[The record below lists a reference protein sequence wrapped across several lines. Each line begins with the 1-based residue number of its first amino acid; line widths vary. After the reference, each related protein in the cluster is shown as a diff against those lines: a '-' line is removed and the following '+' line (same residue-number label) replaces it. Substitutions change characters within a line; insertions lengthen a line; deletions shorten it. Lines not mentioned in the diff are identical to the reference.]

1 MIELTKADLID
12 SKRKSSKGNQFKWY
26 KNGYWYK
33 VDQNGYEGLS
43 EYVVSKLL
51 EKSNLKKDEFVSYD
65 IETIKYD
72 GKIYMGCKSK
82 DFLEKG
88 QRLITLQR
96 LYQSRFEDDLADVID
111 SIRDAKTKCEKFI
124 QIVTELTG
132 INDFDRFLLKTLTID
147 ALFLNEDR
155 HFHNIAFIEEDGK
168 LYNCP
173 IFDNGATLLSDTRID
188 YPLDENVLEMIPK
201 VKSKTITKDFEEQL
215 TALEI
220 NCISDIEFYY
230 TDKDILELLNSIEE
244 YDEQIKNRV
253 IRILISQRQKYSGY
267 FS

>member
-1 MIELTKADLID
+1 MFREMLRKKQELSKEECIEILKNEMRGVLAVLGDDDYPYGVPI
-12 SKRKSSKGNQFKWY
+12 NHWY
-26 KNGYWYK
+26 
-33 VDQNGYEGLS
+33 
-43 EYVVSKLL
+43 
-51 EKSNLKKDEFVSYD
+51 
-65 IETIKYD
+65 
-72 GKIYMGCKSK
+72 C
-82 DFLEKG
+82 
-88 QRLITLQR
+88 
-96 LYQSRFEDDLADVID
+96 
-111 SIRDAKTKCEKFI
+111 
-124 QIVTELTG
+124 
-132 INDFDRFLLKTLTID
+132 
-147 ALFLNEDR
+147 
-155 HFHNIAFIEEDGK
+155 EEDGK